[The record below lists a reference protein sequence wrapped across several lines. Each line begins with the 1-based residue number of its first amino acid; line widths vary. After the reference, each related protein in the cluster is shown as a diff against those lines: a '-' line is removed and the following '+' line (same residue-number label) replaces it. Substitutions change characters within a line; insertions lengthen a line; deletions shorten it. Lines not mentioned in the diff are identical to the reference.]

1 MSIKIGVGL
10 NTGSI
15 DQQISAI
22 ENRVGGVQR
31 KVNKLSDAIA
41 TANQSLGQ
49 TAPSRAATSSPSSGG
64 AASQQRK
71 QTADSE
77 AKLLRAQEE
86 LNKLGLRYTREQTA
100 LLQKGFSAL
109 SASGARGTKRLRG
122 MDFEEFI
129 SSGWQ
134 NYSTN
139 DSESRR
145 FMRDTLKR
153 SAVLGGADFPADAFG
168 HDGGSDAAPSNGQK
182 RNRRFDAAA
191 GALGG
196 MAANFLTGGG
206 GMWGA
211 AGSATGS
218 LVGMAA
224 GGPWGMVA
232 GAILGGVGSALDRQ
246 INQIGGEGEIYTDLR
261 QSLGA
266 TTTDF
271 DMLRS
276 SVRHLSDG
284 LGIAYNESA
293 KLASEFSK
301 SASLTSADGL
311 GADLRQAGGWGRGYG
326 INPSEAVRFMGGMR
340 HLGVTG
346 DDKDSRRLALMIAEA
361 VNQGGIQARMSEA
374 LGVISNYASNQSRA
388 SLTSPDVANYS
399 AFLSSMTGSGFFGIK
414 GDPAAAAAIMG
425 KADAALRSGGGFGE
439 ASKNFS
445 LAAYQNLFGKE
456 LTAYDAEAV
465 YQQGAFGDLGK
476 AFDPLISLAKQRGD
490 AKEVERL
497 QLLSMRGQGKNSLS
511 LNLDY
516 LDKQFGHLEG
526 TAFAKN
532 GASHLGMSVNEF
544 SAIYGAYK
552 KDSSLGGLE
561 STLRASGVD
570 IKGMNDR
577 QIASLAAL
585 VGGDDAAIRRQA
597 DALGKLS
604 GRDALKEKERMQL
617 DAARSDPNTLRDTVL
632 QLSAKHATSSDQ
644 GDQMRNMS
652 ADVNN
657 ILQELATKLVPLT
670 MNIKDIMVEVL
681 RFFDSGNSFV
691 DAEDKRRA
699 VAAKEKAEAGRLDM
713 EIKESSSKIDNFH
726 FDTAEEQQAK
736 AAQLVALR
744 NAQNSALAD
753 GDKSRAA
760 SYDSAIEQITASL
773 RSGTGAGLE
782 DLKRKHDD
790 LVSRR
795 NAIESQ
801 PAGYVRYSD
810 NEPAENKGTGRQFV
824 GKSDFMAQSRQ
835 TAEAAAAE
843 INRRTGSSVTPEMIQ
858 AQWGLETGWGKS
870 MTGDFN
876 FGNIKSGKGWSGR
889 TRELGGVL
897 EYGPNGEKNYR
908 TESFRSYS
916 SASEAGADY
925 ANLVS
930 GRYLKGRRVQSADEF
945 YRALKEQGYATDPD
959 YVSKLSGAY
968 RNLPSNAMSVPDN
981 AVPRGGSS
989 GNPQQA
995 VNVNVNI
1002 NSDPI
1007 RIADSTGQLTG
1018 QQVPLNTNFKV
1029 QPFGGRP

>member
-10 NTGSI
+10 STGSI

-22 ENRVGGVQR
+22 ENRVDGFQR
-31 KVNKLSDAIA
+31 KVNKLSDSIV
-41 TANQSLGQ
+41 TANKSLGQ
-49 TAPSRAATSSPSSGG
+49 TAPLGAAASSPSSGG
-64 AASQQRK
+64 AASQQHK

-168 HDGGSDAAPSNGQK
+168 HDSGSGEAPSNGQK

-232 GAILGGVGSALDRQ
+232 GAILGGVGSAIDRQ

-476 AFDPLISLAKQRGD
+476 AFDPLLSLAKQRGD

-585 VGGDDAAIRRQA
+585 AGGDDAAIRRQA

-604 GRDALKEKERMQL
+604 GRDALKERERMQL

-681 RFFDSGNSFV
+681 RWFDGGNAFVKAEDEKRTQLDAEKYRAAIFDKQIKEIEDRLAKDPKAEKEQYAASFV
-691 DAEDKRRA
+691 A
-699 VAAKEKAEAGRLDM
+699 L
-713 EIKESSSKIDNFH
+713 
-726 FDTAEEQQAK
+726 K
-736 AAQLVALR
+736 AAQDKARSVGGE
-744 NAQNSALAD
+744 ALAKQYTPALEALEKEMLSPPLTKEQR
-753 GDKSRAA
+753 DKL
-760 SYDSAIEQITASL
+760 IEEHN
-773 RSGTGAGLE
+773 R
-782 DLKRKHDD
+782 
-790 LVSRR
+790 LVIER
-795 NAIESQ
+795 NNISSQ
-801 PAGYVRYSD
+801 PASYHLMDGSATSVEEQS
-810 NEPAENKGTGRQFV
+810 NPNF
-824 GKSDFMAQSRQ
+824 GKKADFMAQSRQ

-925 ANLVS
+925 ANLVA

-989 GNPQQA
+989 GNSQQA

-1002 NSDPI
+1002 NSDPL